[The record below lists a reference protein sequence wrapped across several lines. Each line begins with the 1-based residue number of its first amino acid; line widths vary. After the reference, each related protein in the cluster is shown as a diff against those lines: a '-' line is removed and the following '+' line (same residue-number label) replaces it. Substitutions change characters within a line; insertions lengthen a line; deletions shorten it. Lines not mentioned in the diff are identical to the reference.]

1 MSKKVLKGVYYVIRT
16 RNKGF
21 IKNDRYV
28 GLINFGRTL
37 SLCENFTQ
45 IKCENDNKAISI
57 AKTFHSDEV
66 IKRTYDSNGC
76 LIMEECIYK
85 IN

>member
-1 MSKKVLKGVYYVIRT
+1 MNKKVLKGVYYVIKT
-16 RNKGF
+16 HAKSF

-28 GLINFGRTL
+28 GLINWGRKL

-45 IKCENDNKAISI
+45 IKCENDNKAIEI

-66 IKRTYDSNGC
+66 IKRIYNSDGC
-76 LIMEECIYK
+76 LIMEECIYIK
-85 IN
+85 

>member
-1 MSKKVLKGVYYVIRT
+1 MNKKVLKGVYYVIKT
-16 RNKGF
+16 HAKGF

-28 GLINFGRTL
+28 GLINWGRKL

-45 IKCENDNKAISI
+45 IKCENDNKAIEI

-66 IKRTYDSNGC
+66 IKRIYNSDGC
-76 LIMEECIYK
+76 LIMEECIYIK
-85 IN
+85 

>member
-1 MSKKVLKGVYYVIRT
+1 MNKRNLKGVYYVIRT
-16 RNKGF
+16 HAKGF

-45 IKCENDNKAISI
+45 IKCENDNKAIEI

-66 IKRTYDSNGC
+66 IKRIYYSEGC
-76 LIMEECIYK
+76 LMIEEYIYIK
-85 IN
+85 